1 MMVTPS
7 SAPSRRRR
15 PLRWVGGA
23 LVVAALLALF
33 TVWQALTVRSSLLD
47 ARAELRTMVED
58 FDADDQEAAAE
69 SARRADD
76 ATSRADWHTHTPVW
90 WASQLLPGI
99 GDDVEAVRAVSA
111 GAHDLTDSV
120 VLPMVDAGLTPDQL
134 KPQDGRLLIEPL
146 SRAADVLA
154 GAAPRIVDADEATRR
169 LDTSG
174 LVGPVKGPVDELQE
188 LLSGA
193 ARVARAAGIAAE
205 VLPSM
210 LGEQDDR
217 TYLVAFQNNAE
228 VRATGGMP
236 GSMVKLT
243 ARDGQLEMGRS
254 FTPSDLADGTR
265 VLPARAYELKL
276 FQPRYVVTARPTFNP
291 DFPRDGELFAAF
303 WENSGRPPIDGV
315 VSIDPVALSYLL
327 DYTGPITVG
336 DIAQLTSDNAVEVL
350 LRDSYEE
357 LDYKEQD
364 EFFAQAARKIFDTAI
379 RANGSP
385 AELVSALARGID
397 ERRVAVWS
405 AHPEEQ
411 GPLTGEDIANELP
424 QETGR
429 PEIGVYVNGDK
440 GDKLGYYL
448 HSQVDVTPSCSGGS
462 QTITVNVTL
471 SSSVPG
477 NDLADYVYGARL
489 PGLPRDAMR
498 NRVYLYAPSGGR
510 IDEATM
516 DDEALAVTRV
526 VHDTRPV
533 AFATVDLGFGTDQT
547 AAVRRRERTGAGR

>member
-1 MMVTPS
+1 MVGV
-7 SAPSRRRR
+7 
-15 PLRWVGGA
+15 LI
-23 LVVAALLALF
+23 ALF

-47 ARAELRTMVED
+47 ARAELQAMGED
-58 FDADDQEAAAE
+58 FDVGDQKAAAE

-99 GDDVEAVRAVSA
+99 GDDVEAVRTVSA
-111 GAHDLTDSV
+111 GAHDLTDGV
-120 VLPMVDAGLTPDQL
+120 LLPMVDAGLTPDQL
-134 KPQDGRLLIEPL
+134 KPQDGRIPIEPL

-154 GAAPRIVDADEATRR
+154 DAAPRLADADESAGR
-169 LDTSG
+169 LETSG
-174 LVGPVKGPVDELQE
+174 LIGPVEGPVEELQT

-193 ARVARAAGIAAE
+193 ARVARAAGVAAE

-210 LGEQDDR
+210 LGEEGER
-217 TYLVAFQNNAE
+217 TYLVVFQNNAE

-265 VLPARAYELKL
+265 VLPARAYELEL

-291 DFPRDGELFAAF
+291 DFPRNGELFAAF
-303 WENSGRPPIDGV
+303 WKNSGRPAIDGV
-315 VSIDPVALSYLL
+315 VSVDPVALSYLL
-327 DYTGPITVG
+327 DYTGPIAVG
-336 DIAQLTSDNAVEVL
+336 DRAQLTSDNAVEVL

-364 EFFAQAARKIFDTAI
+364 EFFAQAARKIFNTVI

-385 AELVSALARGID
+385 VELVSALARGID

-411 GPLTGEDIANELP
+411 GPLAGEDIANELP
-424 QETGR
+424 QQTDR

-448 HSQVDVTPSCSGGS
+448 HSQVTVSASCSDGS
-462 QTITVNVTL
+462 QTITVDVTL
-471 SSSVPG
+471 EIERARQRPAGLRVRRSTPG
-477 NDLADYVYGARL
+477 SAPRCDAQ
-489 PGLPRDAMR
+489 PGLPLRAQRRTDRRGDDRRRGPRRHARAARHAPGGLRD
-498 NRVYLYAPSGGR
+498 
-510 IDEATM
+510 D
-516 DDEALAVTRV
+516 
-526 VHDTRPV
+526 RPWV
-533 AFATVDLGFGTDQT
+533 GTDQA
-547 AAVRRRERTGAGR
+547 AAVRRRERAGAGR